1 MINLFKLFKR
11 KHKKKH
17 KVPFFAYNRYTKH
30 PSYSFKKDKN
40 KEYWN
45 LTITKASSTDGKE
58 NLNLENNPNLN
69 RQDIKAYIVKE
80 IYKNKYRVFR
90 FGDPKFK
97 WKFSKYDKKRVK
109 KLIKE
114 MELKEKR

>member
-1 MINLFKLFKR
+1 MINLFKLFKK

-45 LTITKASSTDGKE
+45 LTITKASITDGKE
-58 NLNLENNPNLN
+58 NLKLERNPNLS

-80 IYKNKYRVFR
+80 LNKNKYRTFR
-90 FGDPKFK
+90 FGDSKYK
-97 WKFSKYDKKRVK
+97 WKFIKKDNKRVK

-114 MELKEKR
+114 LKQKEKR